1 MEGGIMV
8 FQRILKRLDYYLLAS
23 VTVILGFGLV
33 IIASATHQ
41 GRYPYAFVEKQVIWI
56 AVGIV
61 VMAFFL
67 YLDYGVL
74 MRYERYLYVFNLL
87 MLASVFL
94 VGRSN
99 LGAQRWIPLGP
110 FQFQPSEFAKVIYI
124 VTFASF
130 LSRRVDNLK
139 RFRDL
144 LLPLAYMLVPMVLI
158 IKQPDLGTALVFLAV
173 TFGMLFMAG
182 ARPLTITA
190 LIIGGL
196 VLVVGGIWA
205 HLRFGVP
212 LPLLKGYQISRLTIF
227 LNPWSDWRGAG
238 YNIIQSQI
246 ALGSGGLFGKGLFAG
261 SQSQL
266 NFLPI
271 QYADF
276 IFSVV
281 GEELGFVGAVVLLS
295 LYFLVLYRGIRITS
309 LAKDNFGM
317 LLAAG
322 VVSLLFFH
330 VLVNVGAVSGVM
342 PVTGIPL
349 PFFSYG
355 GSAVMTD
362 LAALGLLMA
371 VHVQRQKIMF

>member
-1 MEGGIMV
+1 MLR
-8 FQRILKRLDYYLLAS
+8 RILKRMDLGLLGA
-23 VTVILGFGLV
+23 VAVILAFGLV

-41 GRYPYAFVEKQVIWI
+41 SQHPYAMVEKQVVWI
-56 AVGIV
+56 AAGV
-61 VMAFFL
+61 VLMAFFL
-67 YLDYGVL
+67 YLDYDIL
-74 MRYERYLYVFNLL
+74 LRYEWHLYVFNLV
-87 MLASVFL
+87 MLASVL
-94 VGRSN
+94 VVGRHA

-124 VTFASF
+124 ITFAAF
-130 LSRRVDNLK
+130 LSRRVDHLK

-144 LLPLAYMLVPMVLI
+144 LLPLAYMAVPMALVV
-158 IKQPDLGTALVFLAV
+158 KQPDLGTALVFFAI
-173 TFGMLFMAG
+173 TCGMLFMAG
-182 ARPLTITA
+182 ARGLTVGS
-190 LIIGGL
+190 LIVGGL
-196 VLVVGGIWA
+196 ILAVGGIWA
-205 HLRFGVP
+205 HLHYGLP
-212 LPLLKGYQISRLTIF
+212 LPLLKSYQISRLTIF

-281 GEELGFVGAVVLLS
+281 GEELGFVGALALLA
-295 LYFLVLYRGIRITS
+295 LYFVVLYRGIRIS
-309 LAKDNFGM
+309 AQAKDHFGM
-317 LLAAG
+317 LLASG
-322 VVSLLFFH
+322 VVSMLFFH

-355 GSAVMTD
+355 GSAVMSD
-362 LAALGLLMA
+362 LAALGILMA
-371 VHVQRQKIMF
+371 VHVQRQKIVF

>member
-1 MEGGIMV
+1 MV